1 MLIDARDLESGSHVG
16 ADAFAADVCIVGAGA
31 AGITLALEL
40 ERAGHTV
47 VLLESGGFEFDERV
61 QDLYAGRAGG
71 TFLREEGLY
80 LSRSRVRRFG
90 GSTNHWNGWCRP
102 LDAEDFEPREWIEDS
117 GWPISRA
124 DLDPYYPLAAPYL
137 DIGPAIAGG
146 PPFLDADPDYETVY
160 FLISSPTRF
169 GLKYREPLVDSE
181 RVRMVLH
188 ANLVEMRAGDD
199 GSRVE
204 RVVASTLDG
213 RRLEVVARHAVLA
226 CGGVENA
233 RLLLALARQPGG
245 VRPDSEVVG
254 RFFLDHPLARVGRV
268 TVPHGRR
275 GRMLHFSDVDRPH
288 AVGKARGLIR
298 PNAEVERR
306 NRWSRS
312 LFVFDVEGWWHGGDY
327 AKAASRA
334 ATATAGLAGLPG
346 QVDEAPYFG
355 AVQAII
361 EQRPNPA
368 SRVTLDSETD
378 ALGMPRANL
387 DWRLTPEDERSIGE
401 TVAGLQ
407 ASLGAT
413 FEGRMQNQ
421 FHADAPWRQT
431 HGSSHHI
438 GTTRMGTSASTSVV
452 DAACRVHGV
461 DNLHVAGSSVFAT
474 GGAANPTYTIVALA
488 IRLADHLD
496 AELQREVV

>member
-16 ADAFAADVCIVGAGA
+16 TDAFAADVCIVGAGA
-31 AGITLALEL
+31 AGITVALEL

-47 VLLESGGFEFDERV
+47 VLLESGGLEFDERV

-80 LSRSRVRRFG
+80 LSHSRVRRFG
-90 GSTNHWNGWCRP
+90 GSTNHWNGWCRE
-102 LDAEDFEPREWIEDS
+102 LDAEDFEHREWIEHS
-117 GWPISRA
+117 GWPIKRS
-124 DLDPYYPLAAPYL
+124 DLDRFYPRAAPYL
-137 DIGPAIAGG
+137 DIGPPIEERL
-146 PPFLDADPDYETVY
+146 PFLDRDPNYEPIY
-160 FLISSPTRF
+160 FLISAPTRF
-169 GLKYREPLVDSE
+169 GLKYRQQLERSE
-181 RVRMVLH
+181 KVRVVLH
-188 ANLVEMRAGDD
+188 ANLVDVSPGGD
-199 GSRVE
+199 GTRVD

-213 RRLEVVARHAVLA
+213 RRLEVESGHTVLA

-233 RLLLALARQPGG
+233 RLLLALQQHGG
-245 VRPDSEVVG
+245 LHIDSGVVG
-254 RFFLDHPLARVGRV
+254 RYFMDHPLMRVGRV
-268 TVPHGRR
+268 TIAHGRR
-275 GRMLHFSDVDRPH
+275 GRMLHFSDVDREDQP
-288 AVGKARGLIR
+288 GKARALIR
-298 PNAEVERR
+298 PHPELERR

-312 LFVFDVEGWWHGGDY
+312 LFALHVEGWWHGGDY
-327 AKAASRA
+327 AKAVAR
-334 ATATAGLAGLPG
+334 TATTTARLADLPG
-346 QVDEAPYFG
+346 QVDDAPYFG
-355 AVQAII
+355 SVRAIL
-361 EQRPNPA
+361 EQRPNPD
-368 SRVTLDSETD
+368 SRVTLDSESD
-378 ALGMPRANL
+378 QLGMPRAKL

-421 FHADAPWRQT
+421 FHADVPWRRT